1 MAVLRR
7 LMCLADVGQVGFG
20 ACSVGWIAPRS
31 HQMGEGNRKTRP
43 RRSDI

>member
-7 LMCLADVGQVGFG
+7 LVYLADVEQVGFG

-31 HQMGEGNRKTRP
+31 HQMGEGNRK
-43 RRSDI
+43 